1 MSIKFLDLEKLHN
14 IHPHIKFNTSDEVR
28 YAKPINDKLESH
40 KFVFISTSR
49 QYNTPGSLVELNIE
63 FETRMQEE
71 EINQSGWSIKN
82 CIYKDIL

>member
-14 IHPHIKFNTSDEVR
+14 IYLYIKFNTSDEVR
-28 YAKPINDKLESH
+28 YTKPTYDKLESH
-40 KFVFISTSR
+40 KFVFISTFR

-71 EINQSGWSIKN
+71 EINQSGWNIKN
-82 CIYKDIL
+82 CVYKYIF